1 MILTGVQKN
10 GIILSL
16 VNRNHNY
23 KLRRGVKIML
33 FFQLVRPSD
42 DFITV
47 PNELVLAD
55 TSTKR
60 IVKSIS
66 FIGAVIEI
74 CYKKVRR
81 LYPYGNSF
89 STDSASIIELNEPIY
104 HFGKKFYKYTNDNFK
119 EIKGFEGKIKE
130 KKELEVQK
138 GCKYRIFEIQ
148 TNSEMIYMVE
158 PK

>member
-66 FIGAVIEI
+66 FIAAVNEI
-74 CYKKVRR
+74 YYKKVR
-81 LYPYGNSF
+81 
-89 STDSASIIELNEPIY
+89 
-104 HFGKKFYKYTNDNFK
+104 
-119 EIKGFEGKIKE
+119 
-130 KKELEVQK
+130 
-138 GCKYRIFEIQ
+138 
-148 TNSEMIYMVE
+148 
-158 PK
+158 

>member
-1 MILTGVQKN
+1 
-10 GIILSL
+10 
-16 VNRNHNY
+16 
-23 KLRRGVKIML
+23 ML

-74 CYKKVRR
+74 YYKKVRR
-81 LYPYGNSF
+81 FYPYGNSF

-104 HFGKKFYKYTNDNFK
+104 HFGKKFYKYTDDKFK
-119 EIKGFEGKIKE
+119 EIKGFDCKIKE

>member
-74 CYKKVRR
+74 YYKKVRR

-104 HFGKKFYKYTNDNFK
+104 HFGKKFYKYTDDKFK

-130 KKELEVQK
+130 KKNLKFKRVASTEFLR
-138 GCKYRIFEIQ
+138 YRQIQ
-148 TNSEMIYMVE
+148 E
-158 PK
+158 

>member
-1 MILTGVQKN
+1 
-10 GIILSL
+10 
-16 VNRNHNY
+16 
-23 KLRRGVKIML
+23 ML

-42 DFITV
+42 DFIIV
-47 PNELVLAD
+47 PDELVLAD
-55 TSTKR
+55 INKKR

-74 CYKKVRR
+74 YYKKVKR

-104 HFGKKFYKYTNDNFK
+104 HLGKKFYTYEEDKFK
-119 EIKGFEGKIKE
+119 EIENLNIKTKNE
-130 KKELEVQK
+130 FKVQK
-138 GCKYRIFEIQ
+138 GCKYRIFEVQIESN
-148 TNSEMIYMVE
+148 TKSGIEYMVE

>member
-74 CYKKVRR
+74 YYKKVRR

-104 HFGKKFYKYTNDNFK
+104 HFGKKFYKYTDDKFK
-119 EIKGFEGKIKE
+119 EIKGFEGEIKE

>member
-1 MILTGVQKN
+1 
-10 GIILSL
+10 
-16 VNRNHNY
+16 
-23 KLRRGVKIML
+23 ML

-104 HFGKKFYKYTNDNFK
+104 HFGKKFYKYTDDKFK

-130 KKELEVQK
+130 KKFRFLMN
-138 GCKYRIFEIQ
+138 ILIQ
-148 TNSEMIYMVE
+148 VC
-158 PK
+158 

>member
-1 MILTGVQKN
+1 
-10 GIILSL
+10 
-16 VNRNHNY
+16 
-23 KLRRGVKIML
+23 ML
-33 FFQLVRPSD
+33 FISGLVRPSD

-55 TSTKR
+55 TSKKR

-66 FIGAVIEI
+66 FEGPVIEI
-74 CYKKVRR
+74 CYKKVKK

-104 HFGKKFYKYTNDNFK
+104 HLGKKFYKYTDDKFK
-119 EIKGFEGKIKE
+119 EIKSFESKIKE

-138 GCKYRIFEIQ
+138 GCKYRIFEVQ

>member
-74 CYKKVRR
+74 YYKKVRR

-104 HFGKKFYKYTNDNFK
+104 HFGKKFYKYTDDKFK

-148 TNSEMIYMVE
+148 PNSEKIYMVE

>member
-1 MILTGVQKN
+1 
-10 GIILSL
+10 
-16 VNRNHNY
+16 
-23 KLRRGVKIML
+23 ML

-89 STDSASIIELNEPIY
+89 STDSASIIEPIY
-104 HFGKKFYKYTNDNFK
+104 HFGKKFYKYTDDKFK

-130 KKELEVQK
+130 KKELEVQR